1 MVQGNLR
8 VGLLNRSYTFN
19 EVALILTEELIIKKI
34 ETLRKS
40 LIQDFSIN
48 KPKIAV
54 LGLNPHCGDGGV
66 IGKEDET
73 ILKPAL
79 KKYSKKEP

>member
-1 MVQGNLR
+1 LEGTLMLMVQGNLR
-8 VGLLNRSYTFN
+8 STYWSYTCQWSS
-19 EVALILTEELIIKKI
+19 VSIDRRSDYRKI
-34 ETLRKS
+34 ETVRKS

-66 IGKEDET
+66 IGKEDDG
-73 ILKPAL
+73 
-79 KKYSKKEP
+79 Y